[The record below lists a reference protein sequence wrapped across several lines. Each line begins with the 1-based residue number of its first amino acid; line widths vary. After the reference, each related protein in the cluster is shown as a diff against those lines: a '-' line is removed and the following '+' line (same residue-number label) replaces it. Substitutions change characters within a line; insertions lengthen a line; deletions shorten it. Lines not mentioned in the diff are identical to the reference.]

1 MTQTLR
7 AAEAADLTEL
17 VRLESLGMG
26 ADAWT
31 PAILADE
38 LAGVGDSR
46 RAVVAV
52 GPGGGALL
60 AYGVLRVVAGTADVY
75 RVVVDPAARR
85 QGWGTRVLCE
95 LVAIAES
102 CGCTEVMLE
111 VSADNDA
118 AQRLYQRA
126 GFAEIARRR
135 GYYRSGGDAVV
146 LRRAISP
153 GGV

>member
-1 MTQTLR
+1 
-7 AAEAADLTEL
+7 
-17 VRLESLGMG
+17 
-26 ADAWT
+26 
-31 PAILADE
+31 
-38 LAGVGDSR
+38 
-46 RAVVAV
+46 
-52 GPGGGALL
+52 
-60 AYGVLRVVAGTADVY
+60 
-75 RVVVDPAARR
+75 
-85 QGWGTRVLCE
+85 VLCE

-111 VSADNDA
+111 VSTDNDA